1 MLELTEEAGWVG
13 KTIEVLALQT
23 VAFHE
28 TGEQDRALVALEKA
42 LSLAEPGGYVRTFL
56 DEGDPMGDLL
66 ERAVLEG
73 VSVDYARSLLGAFES
88 PAPIVT
94 VSSIPGGPAPAVEG
108 VEPLSRRE
116 LDVLKYL
123 ATELTGPEIAREL
136 MVSLN
141 TMRTHTKN
149 IYAKLAVNN
158 RRSAV
163 RKARELNLV

>member
-1 MLELTEEAGWVG
+1 VG

-94 VSSIPGGPAPAVEG
+94 VSSIPGGPAPAVEEVAG
-108 VEPLSRRE
+108 WVEPLSRRE

>member
-1 MLELTEEAGWVG
+1 LG
-13 KTIEVLALQT
+13 
-23 VAFHE
+23 
-28 TGEQDRALVALEKA
+28 GEDEKA
-42 LSLAEPGGYVRTFL
+42 LSLAELGGYVRTFL

-94 VSSIPGGPAPAVEG
+94 VSSIPGGPAPAVEEVAG
-108 VEPLSRRE
+108 WVEPLSRRE

-136 MVSLN
+136 MEHHAYPHQEHIRQACGQQPQVSGAESQ
-141 TMRTHTKN
+141 RTQPGLISRYTLN
-149 IYAKLAVNN
+149 IY
-158 RRSAV
+158 RGISAPAYCV
-163 RKARELNLV
+163 IQNDD